1 MLLTGWGTPSL
12 QEAWLAGAPKLRLIC
27 HCAGSTRGIVP
38 PSVFERGIMLC
49 HAAPMI
55 ADAVA
60 EFCIAAELLWL
71 RRIAQVAD
79 NLKQT
84 GRWGANKE
92 LGTLQ
97 GHLLSAQV
105 VGVVGSGY
113 VARRHIRLLQAFGA
127 HVHVDDPFLS
137 VETAAELG
145 VEKVSLEQ
153 VFGESSVIAVH
164 VPKTPDTHHIIGAEL
179 LRRIQPGAILI
190 QTSRSWV
197 LDEQALLAELQTGR
211 FYAAIDVFDQEPQ
224 PPDSPFYQL
233 ENVLATPHIAGASV
247 ESMAHQ
253 GYDMA
258 LEVQRFGRG
267 EPLRFAI
274 AAERY
279 HLMA

>member
-1 MLLTGWGTPSL
+1 
-12 QEAWLAGAPKLRLIC
+12 
-27 HCAGSTRGIVP
+27 
-38 PSVFERGIMLC
+38 
-49 HAAPMI
+49 
-55 ADAVA
+55 
-60 EFCIAAELLWL
+60 
-71 RRIAQVAD
+71 
-79 NLKQT
+79 
-84 GRWGANKE
+84 
-92 LGTLQ
+92 
-97 GHLLSAQV
+97 
-105 VGVVGSGY
+105 VGSGY

-127 HVHVDDPFLS
+127 HVHVADPFLS

-258 LEVQRFGRG
+258 LEVQRFARG

-279 HLMA
+279 HQMA